1 MQVVSEG
8 VKVGGPFGME
18 DSKDARVVVYGEQRS
33 VGGWT
38 FSAILLGDCGEE
50 LVVDLIVVDLGIDC
64 IGR

>member
-1 MQVVSEG
+1 
-8 VKVGGPFGME
+8 ME